1 MDTYQLGSVIK
12 KKRKSLRLTQEQVVG
27 DFITRNMLSQIESG
41 SANPSL
47 KTLRY
52 LADKLDITFA
62 ELFGGAPG
70 AERYFKAKTYF
81 GDAEYNEVLA
91 VADNCR
97 PENGFYDEILA
108 LASLSAIE
116 LAESMYM
123 QRKGTECAEFC
134 DRARKYASS
143 GIFRRSDLAEKAD
156 GIKKLLSSAE
166 KVKTA

>member
-12 KKRKSLRLTQEQVVG
+12 KKRKMLRLTQEAVVG

-52 LADKLDITFA
+52 LADKLDIPFA

-70 AERYFKAKTYF
+70 AERYFKAKVF
-81 GDAEYNEVLA
+81 FNEAEYSEVLA
-91 VADNCR
+91 IADSSR
-97 PENGFYDEILA
+97 VENGFYDEIMA
-108 LASLSAIE
+108 LAALSAIE

-123 QRKGTECAEFC
+123 QRKGNDCSDYC

-156 GIKKLLSSAE
+156 GIKKLLLSAE
-166 KVKTA
+166 KAKTA

>member
-12 KKRKSLRLTQEQVVG
+12 KKRKMLRLTQEQVVG

-52 LADKLDITFA
+52 LADKLDIPFA

-70 AERYFKAKTYF
+70 AERYYKAKTF
-81 GDAEYNEVLA
+81 FSEAEYAEVLSIS
-91 VADNCR
+91 DSSR
-97 PENGFYDEILA
+97 PENGFYDEIMA
-108 LASLSAIE
+108 LAALSAIE

-123 QRKGTECAEFC
+123 QRKGNECADFC

-143 GIFRRSDLAEKAD
+143 GIFRRSVLAEKAD
-156 GIKKLLSSAE
+156 GIKKLLATSD
-166 KVKTA
+166 KMKTA

>member
-1 MDTYQLGSVIK
+1 MDTYQLGGVIK

-52 LADKLDITFA
+52 LAEKLDIPFA

-70 AERYFKAKTYF
+70 AERYFKARNLF
-81 GDAEYNEVLA
+81 SEAEYKEVLA
-91 VADNCR
+91 IADNSR
-97 PENGFYDEILA
+97 PETGFYDEIVA
-108 LASLSAIE
+108 LAALSAIE

-123 QRKGTECAEFC
+123 QRKGSDCADYC
-134 DRARKYASS
+134 DRARKYAST

-156 GIKKLLSSAE
+156 GIKKLLSSAD

>member
-1 MDTYQLGSVIK
+1 
-12 KKRKSLRLTQEQVVG
+12 
-27 DFITRNMLSQIESG
+27 MLSQIESG

-52 LADKLDITFA
+52 LADKLDIPFA

-81 GDAEYNEVLA
+81 ADSEYAEVLA
-91 VADNCR
+91 IADNLR
-97 PENGFYDEILA
+97 SENGFYDEIMA
-108 LASLSAIE
+108 LAALSAIE

-123 QRKGTECAEFC
+123 QRKGTECADFC
-134 DRARKYASS
+134 TKARKYAST

-156 GIKKLLSSAE
+156 GIKKLLATAD
-166 KVKTA
+166 KIKTA

>member
-12 KKRKSLRLTQEQVVG
+12 KKRKMLRMTQEAVVG

-52 LADKLDITFA
+52 LADKLDIPFA

-81 GDAEYNEVLA
+81 GEAEYNEVLSI
-91 VADNCR
+91 ADNSR
-97 PENGFYDEILA
+97 PENGFYDEIMA
-108 LASLSAIE
+108 LAALSAIE

-123 QRKGTECAEFC
+123 QRKGNECSDFC

-156 GIKKLLSSAE
+156 GIKKLLSTSE
-166 KVKTA
+166 RVKTA